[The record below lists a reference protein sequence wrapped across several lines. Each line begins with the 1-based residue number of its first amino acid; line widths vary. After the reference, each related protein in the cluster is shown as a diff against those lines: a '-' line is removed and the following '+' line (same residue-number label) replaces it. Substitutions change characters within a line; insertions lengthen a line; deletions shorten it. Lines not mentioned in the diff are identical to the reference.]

1 MKNTTRNTLL
11 ITVAAA
17 ALVAG
22 AGLAS
27 AQGMNE
33 RREAPPAAAHDQKAP
48 EGKTDQQ
55 QGSAPQKSDKAKPA
69 PSAQAPDKAKPA
81 PSAQAPDKAK
91 PAPSAQAPD
100 KAKPAPSAQAPDK
113 AKPAPS
119 AQAPEKPIG
128 SKPQTTTGQG
138 GAAQPSQSPKQGAAP
153 SAAGGETKSAAPAAL
168 STEQHAKIRQ
178 TLRGEKADRL
188 TNVSFS
194 ITVGEAVPRTVHRY
208 RLPVSIM
215 EYVPQYRDYEYILVG
230 DEILIVDPRTLRI
243 VAVIPA

>member
-11 ITVAAA
+11 ITAAVA

-27 AQGMNE
+27 AQGVND
-33 RREAPPAAAHDQKAP
+33 RREA
-48 EGKTDQQ
+48 
-55 QGSAPQKSDKAKPA
+55 PA

-81 PSAQAPDKAK
+81 PSAEAPDKVKPAPSAQAPDKVK

-100 KAKPAPSAQAPDK
+100 KAQPAQ
-113 AKPAPS
+113 
-119 AQAPEKPIG
+119 
-128 SKPQTTTGQG
+128 TTGQG
-138 GAAQPSQSPKQGAAP
+138 GVTQPSQSPAQGAAP
-153 SAAGGETKSAAPAAL
+153 GAAGAETKAGAPAAL
-168 STEQHAKIRQ
+168 STEQHVKIRQ

-188 TNVSFS
+188 TNVQFS

-208 RLPVSIM
+208 RFPVSIM
-215 EYVPQYRDYEYILVG
+215 EYAPQYRDYEYILVG
-230 DEILIVDPRTLRI
+230 DQILVVDPRTSRI

>member
-1 MKNTTRNTLL
+1 VKNTTRSTLL

-33 RREAPPAAAHDQKAP
+33 RREAPAAAHDQKAP
-48 EGKTDQQ
+48 EGKTDRQ
-55 QGSAPQKSDKAKPA
+55 QGSAPQQS
-69 PSAQAPDKAKPA
+69 DKAKPA

-153 SAAGGETKSAAPAAL
+153 STAAGETKSAAPAAL

-178 TLRGEKADRL
+178 TLRGEKAERL
-188 TNVSFS
+188 TNVNFS

-215 EYVPQYRDYEYILVG
+215 EYAPQYRDYEYILVG